1 LSDITVCFA
10 RQEQMQESAPVGKHR
25 RRAAIGRGFWGE
37 IGEAARGTL
46 GRKLKRTPQPG
57 RLAPSQT
64 EHA

>member
-1 LSDITVCFA
+1 
-10 RQEQMQESAPVGKHR
+10 MQESAPVGKLR
-25 RRAAIGRGFWGE
+25 RRAAIGREFWGE